1 MKVPFQMSRR
11 KKSYGFTLIELLVS
25 KTCQICVLLWCFFK
39 KSISL
44 FFEREKGRGGKG
56 KLSFHGK
63 RKFSLSTAHGFTLI
77 ELLVVIAIIAILA
90 AILLPVLQKSRA
102 RGQSAN
108 CMSNLK
114 QMGTALT
121 NYVNEK
127 SAVVSVQ
134 YMVKSKVRE
143 YNIPLLYEGD
153 FGKVDEIKAEYMRC
167 PSLPINSEI
176 STSVKSYYAYGAP
189 AKPENV
195 PNNIYQRQNNALAI
209 DTKKIK
215 SASRFAFFFD
225 TASNDGGVW
234 KQTTRVNFGSFGATP
249 TDRTGNVHT
258 RHSNLANVGFVDGH
272 AAGVS
277 AEQLAEHLSVSF
289 QDATNKPDQ
298 LYYYDEKFVEKSTE
312 IGTTK

>member
-1 MKVPFQMSRR
+1 MSP
-11 KKSYGFTLIELLVS
+11 
-25 KTCQICVLLWCFFK
+25 
-39 KSISL
+39 
-44 FFEREKGRGGKG
+44 
-56 KLSFHGK
+56 
-63 RKFSLSTAHGFTLI
+63 AHSHFTLI

-90 AILLPVLQKSRA
+90 GLLLPVLQQSRA
-102 RGQSAN
+102 RGQAAN
-108 CMSNLK
+108 CTSNLK

-121 NYVNEK
+121 NYINEK
-127 SAVVSVQ
+127 IAVISVQ

-176 STSVKSYYAYGAP
+176 STSVKSYYAYGVP

-195 PNNIYQRQNNALAI
+195 PNNMYQRQNNALAI
-209 DTKKIK
+209 DTKKIN

-225 TASNDGGVW
+225 TVSNDNGIW
-234 KQTTRVNFGSFGATP
+234 KQATRVNFGSFGATP

-258 RHSNLANVGFVDGH
+258 RHSNLANVSFVDGH

-277 AEQLAEHLSVSF
+277 AAQLGEHLGVMF
-289 QDATNKPDQ
+289 QDATNQPDS
-298 LYYYDEKFVEKSTE
+298 LSYYDNKLIQRVTN
-312 IGTTK
+312 IGSNQ

>member
-1 MKVPFQMSRR
+1 MREPFRMMNR
-11 KKSYGFTLIELLVS
+11 KKS
-25 KTCQICVLLWCFFK
+25 CVLP
-39 KSISL
+39 KSTPL
-44 FFEREKGRGGKG
+44 FLKEKGGAGERENFFSREK
-56 KLSFHGK
+56 
-63 RKFSLSTAHGFTLI
+63 KFSLSPAHSHFTLI

-90 AILLPVLQKSRA
+90 GLLLPVLQQARA
-102 RGQSAN
+102 RGQAAN
-108 CMSNLK
+108 CTSNLK

-121 NYVNEK
+121 NYINEK
-127 SAVVSVQ
+127 SAVISVQ

-176 STSVKSYYAYGAP
+176 STSVKSYYAYGVP
-189 AKPENV
+189 SKPENV
-195 PNNIYQRQNNALAI
+195 PNNMYQRQNNALAI

-225 TASNDGGVW
+225 TVSNDNGIW

-258 RHSNLANVGFVDGH
+258 RHSNNANVSFVDGH

-277 AEQLAEHLSVSF
+277 AAQLGEHLGVMF
-289 QDATNKPDQ
+289 QDATNQPDS
-298 LYYYDEKFVEKSTE
+298 LSYYDNKLIQRVTN
-312 IGTTK
+312 IGSNQ